1 MKNIIK
7 LNLAVVALVAALFFN
22 IAPAN
27 AQDCSKAVDFVCA
40 QYDKSIQKIKDCSS
54 LEGLMNLDLASG
66 FEDNE
71 YDDCLDYVLTKNDKD
86 KLLKGF
92 DKVLDAMADK
102 MVELTGGVIDKPTM
116 LQQLEPL
123 KGEYADITNNAKTLG
138 DWANEM
144 ESL

>member
-27 AQDCSKAVDFVCA
+27 AQDCSKAVDFVA
-40 QYDKSIQKIKDCSS
+40 QYDKFIQKIKDCSS
-54 LEGLMNLDLASG
+54 LEGLMNLDFASG

-123 KGEYADITNNAKTLG
+123 KEEYADITNKAKTLG